1 MLSSFYRLRLQWDGS
16 PMNFGDLSLSN
27 QTSERGKRT
36 MSETTFGILLVIAA
50 IVVAFI
56 GMAVAMAHNDR

>member
-1 MLSSFYRLRLQWDGS
+1 MG
-16 PMNFGDLSLSN
+16 FGDLSLSN

>member
-1 MLSSFYRLRLQWDGS
+1 
-16 PMNFGDLSLSN
+16 
-27 QTSERGKRT
+27 
-36 MSETTFGILLVIAA
+36 MSEATFGILLVIAA